1 MELSIVSHGNTSHLP
16 FFNLSQKSEHKD
28 ITKAQYRAKQV
39 VIAVILN
46 FAIKKKEILN
56 NFATKTA
63 YIEVAR
69 RKKRE
74 EEGE

>member
-39 VIAVILN
+39 VIA
-46 FAIKKKEILN
+46 IKKNEILN